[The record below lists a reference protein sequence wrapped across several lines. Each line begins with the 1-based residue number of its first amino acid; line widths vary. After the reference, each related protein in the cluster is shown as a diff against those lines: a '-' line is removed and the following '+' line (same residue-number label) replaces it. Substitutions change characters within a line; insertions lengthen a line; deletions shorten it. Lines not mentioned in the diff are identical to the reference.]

1 MASRRGTGGVADEAR
16 SKRTAQQPVRPLR
29 FLENPGDNGGPVT
42 NLQRAACCE
51 CTSGRGTRRTSRP
64 TEQALAPG
72 QARLRE
78 DWRRSETRQ
87 ANREAACARE
97 SDGRIVAGGGEPSGP
112 VKVGERQGSRTQPGK
127 GGRS

>member
-51 CTSGRGTRRTSRP
+51 CTSGRGNAKKVASHKTSTRSRAGTFKGRP
-64 TEQALAPG
+64 
-72 QARLRE
+72 
-78 DWRRSETRQ
+78 
-87 ANREAACARE
+87 EA
-97 SDGRIVAGGGEPSGP
+97 
-112 VKVGERQGSRTQPGK
+112 
-127 GGRS
+127 